1 MENELLK
8 ALMGNPIFGGGSVVA
23 ALIGMF
29 YYARKMYLSMQQD
42 SASTETMTTNLAAT
56 RQVVDMLSDQVTR
69 LTQQVNELRDI
80 VARQTEERRSLIE
93 ENLKL
98 QRELDECKERM
109 NVSVQQTQ

>member
-23 ALIGMF
+23 ALVGMF

-56 RQVVDMLSDQVTR
+56 RQVVEMLNSQVEK

-80 VARQTEERRSLIE
+80 VAKLTDERRNLIE
-93 ENLKL
+93 DNLKL
-98 QRELDECKERM
+98 QRELDECKEKSDAP
-109 NVSVQQTQ
+109 V

>member
-23 ALIGMF
+23 ALVGMF

-56 RQVVDMLSDQVTR
+56 RQVVEMLNSQVEK

-80 VARQTEERRSLIE
+80 VAKLTDERRNLIE
-93 ENLKL
+93 DNLKL
-98 QRELDECKERM
+98 QRKLDECKEKSD
-109 NVSVQQTQ
+109 VPV

>member
-23 ALIGMF
+23 ALVGMF

-56 RQVVDMLSDQVTR
+56 RQVVEMLNSQVEK

-80 VARQTEERRSLIE
+80 VDKLTDERRNLIE
-93 ENLKL
+93 DNLKL
-98 QRELDECKERM
+98 QRELDECKEKSY
-109 NVSVQQTQ
+109 VPV